1 MAKRNMND
9 VAPYARSTIGF
20 DRLLDQ
26 LETLADHE
34 PSDSYPPYNI
44 ERLGEDRYRVAL
56 AVAGF
61 NDDELSV
68 TVEANQLTVAGRKKD
83 AQDKEMLYRGIA
95 HRPFIRRFSLADFV
109 VVKEA
114 RLNDGLLTIEL
125 ERHLP
130 EAMKPR
136 RIAINGHTPAP
147 QAKQAA

>member
-1 MAKRNMND
+1 MRNTIDMA
-9 VAPYARSTIGF
+9 PFARSSIGF

-44 ERLGEDRYRVAL
+44 EKLGEDRYRVAL

-61 NDDELSV
+61 HDEEISI
-68 TVEANQLTVAGRKKD
+68 TVEENQLTVAGRKNE
-83 AQDKEMLYRGIA
+83 AQGQEMLYRGIA

-109 VVKEA
+109 VVKDA
-114 RLNDGLLTIEL
+114 KLANGLLTIEL
-125 ERHLP
+125 ERQLP

-136 RIAINGHTPAP
+136 RIAINGHMPAAE
-147 QAKQAA
+147 AKRAA